1 MVACSHYLPA
11 GVASAW
17 HPDGAVRDPFGIVEN
32 QVAAICRL
40 TALVHFWHSGLCRCP
55 RRQQEVGATDQ
66 IWIDVLTLQSL
77 RICLQRFVVKDTFR
91 DCIGQ
96 TSDARPVGKACD
108 STVRLGWSPNVGK
121 QKQQRARDDMKIKE

>member
-66 IWIDVLTLQSL
+66 IWLEVLNLQSL
-77 RICLQRFVVKDTFR
+77 RIFLQRFVVKDQFR
-91 DCIGQ
+91 ECIVQ
-96 TSDARPVGKACD
+96 TEANYDAMHCCLPSRFVRPLDRSLWKVEKA
-108 STVRLGWSPNVGK
+108 
-121 QKQQRARDDMKIKE
+121 